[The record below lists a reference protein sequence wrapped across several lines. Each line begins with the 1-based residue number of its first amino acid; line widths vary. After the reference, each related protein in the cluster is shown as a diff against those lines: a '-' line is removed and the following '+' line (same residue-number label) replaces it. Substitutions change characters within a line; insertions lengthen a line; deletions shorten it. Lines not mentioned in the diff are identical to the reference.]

1 MTHTEGTRDAY
12 ERIQSMT
19 TLKDVLEVASSF
31 EESTRDFYAGLI
43 AKVSKNVRWVVEEL
57 AKEEQQHY
65 DLLMTLSARPDIASQ
80 VKAQIATP
88 ASDGRFSDA
97 VHIPDLG
104 ERPDDQAVLQY
115 AMGREHLAMEHY
127 RNLANEAPA
136 GPIKDLIRVPR
147 QRRDQAQGRVGE
159 GLLRDRALRRGL
171 ADCRTRS

>member
-19 TLKDVLEVASSF
+19 TLKDILEVASSF
-31 EESTRDFYAGLI
+31 EESARNFYAGLI
-43 AKVSKNVRWVVEEL
+43 PKVGKNVRWVVEEL

-65 DLLMTLSARPDIASQ
+65 DLLTTLSARPDIASQ
-80 VKAQIATP
+80 VKVQIATP

-127 RNLANEAPA
+127 RNLASETPA
-136 GPIKDLIRVPR
+136 GPIKDLFEYL
-147 QRRDQAQGRVGE
+147 ANEETKHKGE
-159 GLLRDRALRRGL
+159 LEKVYYETVHSGGV
-171 ADCRTRS
+171 